1 MRDRTETNAGLAK
14 KMEILERE
22 LSSQEI
28 TVHELRD
35 FTRSLES
42 ELDDRLKKEHVLEEV
57 CN

>member
-1 MRDRTETNAGLAK
+1 MRDKTESNAELQK
-14 KMEILERE
+14 KTEILERE
-22 LSSQEI
+22 LSSNEVTI
-28 TVHELRD
+28 HELRD